1 LLTADLVRARR
12 HGGELRL
19 SPLTPRARARARQL
33 AEAYLSIAQDHVGG
47 PRGDFDEACE
57 AVLVNPRERKLALG
71 IRKMVEDLCAFE
83 ADDRVD
89 SAALRRTVFER
100 AAAARRA
107 LGDGE
112 RFDREALLAAVAAER
127 GLGETPSELEAG
139 LYTDLPEAHV
149 LRQAPSI
156 GAAPLVDGFD
166 LAQAQA
172 VLLRATRVVAEVRC
186 ASPATYRHLFG
197 KLKFHRLL
205 YTVRPRAGAAGYV
218 IEIDGPYSLFS
229 AVTKYGLQLALVLPA
244 LRLCDEWTLEARVL
258 WGKGGE
264 KRVPLTF
271 SLAGGGGKAPRG
283 RARARTEFDEHEH
296 EHDLPDEVVELV
308 RAFRALE
315 AGWSAGPASDVLDLP
330 GLGVCVPDLCFV
342 HDETGEVIY
351 LEVLGFWSREA
362 VWKRVELV
370 QAGLPHKVLFAV
382 PKRLRVSEA
391 VLDDDLPGA
400 LYVYKGKMNA
410 REVLRRLEALAAKA

>member
-1 LLTADLVRARR
+1 MLTVDLVRARR
-12 HGGELRL
+12 RGGELVL

-33 AEAYLSIAQDHVGG
+33 AEAYLSIARDHVGG
-47 PRGDFDEACE
+47 PRSEFDEACE

-71 IRKMVEDLCAFE
+71 LRKMVEDLCVFE
-83 ADDRVD
+83 VDDRVD
-89 SAALRRTVFER
+89 SAALRRVVFER

-107 LGDGE
+107 LGDGPGE

-127 GLGETPSELEAG
+127 GLGETPAALEAG
-139 LYTDLPEAHV
+139 LYADLPEAHV

-156 GAAPLVDGFD
+156 GAASLVDGFD

-186 ASPATYRHLFG
+186 SSPATYRHLFG

-205 YTVRPRAGAAGYV
+205 YTVRPRRNAAGYV

-229 AVTKYGLQLALVLPA
+229 AVTRYGLQLALVLPA
-244 LRLCDEWTLEARVL
+244 LQLCDEWALEAKLL
-258 WGKGGE
+258 WG
-264 KRVPLTF
+264 RDRTPLTF
-271 SLAGGGGKAPRG
+271 SLSGKAPLRG
-283 RARARTEFDEHEH
+283 RKAGPAGGAREAGQ
-296 EHDLPDEVVELV
+296 DLPDEVVDLV
-308 RAFRALE
+308 DAFRALE
-315 AGWSAGPASDVLDLP
+315 AGWTVTPASDVLDLP

-342 HDETGEVIY
+342 HDGTGEVVY
-351 LEVLGFWSREA
+351 LEVLGFWSRDA

-410 REVLRRLEALAAKA
+410 REIRRRLEALAARA

>member
-12 HGGELRL
+12 RGGELEL
-19 SPLTPRARARARQL
+19 SPLTPRSRARALQL
-33 AEAYLSIAQDHVGG
+33 AEAYLSLAQDHVGG
-47 PRGDFDEACE
+47 PRGDFEEACE

-71 IRKMVEDLCAFE
+71 LKKMVEDRCVFE
-83 ADDRVD
+83 ADERVD
-89 SAALRRTVFER
+89 SAALRRQVFER
-100 AAAARRA
+100 AAAARRE
-107 LGDGE
+107 LGPE
-112 RFDREALLAAVAAER
+112 PSRRFDRDAVLAAVAAER
-127 GLGETPSELEAG
+127 GLGESPAALEQG

-156 GAAPLVDGFD
+156 SAAALVDGFD

-172 VLLRATRVVAEVRC
+172 VLLRATRVVAEVSC

-205 YTVRPRAGAAGYV
+205 YNLRPRRGGGGYV

-244 LRLCDEWTLEARVL
+244 LQLCDEWALEARVL
-258 WGKGGE
+258 WGKDRAPLRFSLSG
-264 KRVPLTF
+264 RVPRRGAR
-271 SLAGGGGKAPRG
+271 SKARLAAH
-283 RARARTEFDEHEH
+283 EHEH
-296 EHDLPDEVVELV
+296 EGEGELPDEVVDLV
-308 RAFRALE
+308 KAFRALD
-315 AGWSAGPASDVLDLP
+315 AGWAVMPASEVLDVP
-330 GLGVCVPDLCFV
+330 GHGVCIPDLQFV
-342 HDETGEVIY
+342 NGETGEVVY
-351 LEVLGFWSREA
+351 LEVMGFWSRDA

-370 QAGLPHKVLFAV
+370 KAGLPHRVLFAV

-410 REVLRRLEALAAKA
+410 REVLRRLEAVAE

>member
-1 LLTADLVRARR
+1 LLTVDLVRARR
-12 HGGELRL
+12 RGGELVL
-19 SPLTPRARARARQL
+19 SPLTPRARAGARQL

-47 PRGDFDEACE
+47 PRGDFDEVCE
-57 AVLVNPRERKLALG
+57 AVLVNPRDRKLALG
-71 IRKMVEDLCAFE
+71 IRKMVEDLCVFE

-89 SAALRRTVFER
+89 SAALRRVVFER

-107 LGDGE
+107 LGDDE

-127 GLGETPSELEAG
+127 GLGETPAALEAC

-149 LRQAPSI
+149 LRKAPTI
-156 GAAPLVDGFD
+156 GAAALVDGFD
-166 LAQAQA
+166 VAQAQA

-186 ASPATYRHLFG
+186 SNPSTYRHLFG

-205 YTVRPRAGAAGYV
+205 YDLHPRQGGAGYV

-244 LRLCDEWTLEARVL
+244 LQLCDEWALEAKLL

-264 KRVPLTF
+264 SRVPLTF
-271 SLAGGGGKAPRG
+271 SLSGRPPRRGAGKKPMPGP
-283 RARARTEFDEHEH
+283 DEHEG
-296 EHDLPDEVVELV
+296 EADLPDEVVELV
-308 RAFRALE
+308 QAFRALE
-315 AGWSAGPASDVLDLP
+315 PGWTVTTASDVLDLP

-342 HDETGEVIY
+342 HDATGEVVY

-370 QAGLPHKVLFAV
+370 QAGLSRKVLFAV

-391 VLDDDLPGA
+391 VLDEDLPGA

-410 REVLRRLEALAAKA
+410 REVLRRLEALTARA